1 MLTHLKLML
10 RSLKRERFYAAIN
23 VAGLSVAI
31 VACLLIS
38 LHVYQSLTYDQ
49 HTERHK
55 KIYRATID
63 LINQGGTNT
72 FALMSDAI
80 APTLALQNPDIEA
93 FVRFKGLPDNSL
105 LTVNDEV
112 FYQEALYGT
121 DTNIFEVFGHRAIY
135 GDTQTALTDP
145 NSMAVSEHFNQMHFS
160 GDNSVGE
167 IVSVNGNDYRISLV
181 FEDVP
186 GNSHLK
192 YDVLVPIH
200 GPGFARSPTD
210 PVMALFTVNSYTY
223 FVLPENYDLARFSS
237 FFDAFWQ
244 ETTGDVL
251 RGSGINSAMA
261 ITPIAD
267 VHFGHAVEFDQ
278 PVGNLLMV
286 YAYAVIG
293 VLILLVAIVNY
304 INLAT
309 ARATRRF
316 KEVGVRRLLGAR
328 RSALIAQFLLES
340 VFLAVLAALIA
351 LLVIAVMVQTGAP
364 ALLLSELNLAIYRS
378 PLMLSAVLFA
388 ALVLGVLAGL
398 YPAAWI
404 AMQSVSP
411 HASAAQSS
419 VREPLLR
426 RALIVFQ
433 FAVTISVIA
442 ITVLVLSQMHFI
454 ANMPL
459 GFEKENRLVLTV
471 KGAQAIARVP
481 AFANSLSQLA
491 EVQTTTF
498 STADPAVGFSSGNW
512 RVETEQGQM
521 DSMFLSFQNAGADYL
536 QAMGME
542 LVAGRSMSAADS
554 GRTVVVNETLVR
566 TLGWS
571 SPVGMR
577 TGMPG
582 DIEGSETV
590 VGVVRDFHFDGL
602 QVPVSPLVIR
612 LSRPENYSALDP
624 EVAFNQDARVTVVLR
639 GSADQQT
646 LQALES
652 VWRQHMS
659 ELPFYYRYLDDIVES
674 RYISENNII
683 SALAYSSGVSIF
695 ISCLGLLG
703 LTAYTTE
710 RRTREIGIRKV
721 LGASASQLLSTLF
734 RNVFFL
740 VLIASVIASLLS
752 YYWINSWLANFA
764 YRDEVN
770 LLVFPAAALLTI
782 ALAFITMTVQAWG
795 TIQRNPV
802 HALRYE

>member
-1 MLTHLKLML
+1 MATHIKLLL
-10 RSLKRERFYAAIN
+10 RNLRRERFYAVIN
-23 VAGLSVAI
+23 VAGLTLAI
-31 VACLLIS
+31 VACLLIG
-38 LHVYQSLTYDQ
+38 LHVYQALTYDQ
-49 HTERHK
+49 HTDGHK
-55 KIYRATID
+55 RIYRATID

-72 FALMSDAI
+72 FALMSDTI
-80 APTLALQNPDIEA
+80 APTLALRNPDIEA

-112 FYQEALYGT
+112 YYQEALYGT
-121 DTNIFEVFGHRAIY
+121 DTNVFEVFGHPAVY
-135 GDTQTALTDP
+135 GDTRTALIDP
-145 NSMAVSEHFNQMHFS
+145 NSMAVSESFNQLHFN
-160 GDNSVGE
+160 GENSIGE
-167 IVSVNGNDYRISLV
+167 LVTVNGNDYRISMV

-186 GNSHLK
+186 ENSHLK

-200 GPGFARSPTD
+200 GPGFAARPAD
-210 PVMALFTVNSYTY
+210 PVIALFTVNSYTY
-223 FVLPENYDLARFSS
+223 FVMPENYDTSQFSA

-244 ETTGDVL
+244 ETTAEVL
-251 RGSGINSAMA
+251 RGSGINNTMA
-261 ITPIAD
+261 LTPIAD
-267 VHFGHAVEFDQ
+267 VHFGQPAEFDQ
-278 PVGNLLMV
+278 PVGNLLIV

-316 KEVGVRRLLGAR
+316 KEVGVRRLLGAQR
-328 RSALIAQFLLES
+328 GALIAQFLLES
-340 VFLAVLAALIA
+340 VFLTVLAAVFALLVIQVMVRAGVPAVLLDELSLELYNSPLVLGAVLLAALI
-351 LLVIAVMVQTGAP
+351 
-364 ALLLSELNLAIYRS
+364 
-378 PLMLSAVLFA
+378 
-388 ALVLGVLAGL
+388 LGVLAGL

-404 AMQSVSP
+404 ATQSVSP
-411 HASAAQSS
+411 HASTAHSS
-419 VREPLLR
+419 VREPILR
-426 RALIVFQ
+426 KALIVFQ
-433 FAVTISVIA
+433 FAVTISVISS
-442 ITVLVLSQMHFI
+442 TVLVLSQMHFI
-454 ANMPL
+454 ASMPL
-459 GFEKENRLVLTV
+459 GFDQENRLVLTV
-471 KGAQAIARVP
+471 KGAQPIARLPELTRSLEQLP
-481 AFANSLSQLA
+481 A
-491 EVQTTTF
+491 VQATTF

-521 DSMFLSFQNAGADYL
+521 DSMFLSFQNAGDDYL
-536 QAMGME
+536 EAMGME
-542 LVAGRSMSAADS
+542 LVEGRSMSNADT
-554 GRTVVVNETLVR
+554 GRTVVVNETLVQ

-571 SPVGMR
+571 DPIGMR

-582 DIEGSETV
+582 DIEGGEIV

-612 LSRPENYSALDP
+612 LSRPESYSALDP

-639 GSADQQT
+639 EDADQGT
-646 LQALES
+646 LQELES
-652 VWRQHMS
+652 VWRRHMP
-659 ELPFYYRYLDDIVES
+659 ELPFQYRFLDNIIES
-674 RYISENNII
+674 RYTSESNII
-683 SALAYSSGVSIF
+683 STLAYSSAVSIF

-721 LGASASQLLSTLF
+721 LGASPSQLLFALF

-764 YRDEVN
+764 YRDEIN

-782 ALAFITMTVQAWG
+782 VLALITMVLQSWG
-795 TIQRNPV
+795 PINRNPV